1 MKVIV
6 QLFLGALLTAVGTD
20 IEFRT
25 DVLAA
30 EWLLECPTGWADL
43 AFPGAVRGFQLT
55 GLLLM
60 ATGLAICV
68 IALFHWW
75 AGRARLR
82 GVRPVV

>member
-1 MKVIV
+1 MRVIV

-30 EWLLECPTGWADL
+30 EWLLECPTGWADQ

-68 IALFHWW
+68 IAVFHWW
-75 AGRARLR
+75 AGRDRLR
-82 GVRPVV
+82 GVGSAV